1 MKTLLFLLL
10 LPLVTT
16 AQEPA
21 ARPDGPPLEVL
32 DADVKVH
39 PPPRSVKGPPGSGA
53 PPAPMSTGDIP
64 GRSSSTSRQSNTAT
78 NPSRAA
84 ELNREEERRERSTM
98 SRRRGVTVPR
108 TSPWYEYRL
117 RVRNVG
123 SKRVKSLLWEYRVVD
138 APAASAAATRRLFQ
152 CAEEL
157 KPGQSKRLRAWT
169 PSAPV
174 TVVSADAAGGTPK
187 AEAVINR
194 VEYADGTVWQREGW
208 EPGEAK
214 TVNPE
219 EAERNK
225 RKSGGECLAL

>member
-1 MKTLLFLLL
+1 MKTLLLLLL

-21 ARPDGPPLEVL
+21 GRTDGPPLEVI

-39 PPPRSVKGPPGSGA
+39 PPPRNVKGPPA
-53 PPAPMSTGDIP
+53 PPAPMSTSDIP
-64 GRSSSTSRQSNTAT
+64 GRRSSTSRQSNTAT

-84 ELNREEERRERSTM
+84 ELNREDERWERRTM
-98 SRRRGVTVPR
+98 SRSRGVNVPR
-108 TSPWYEYRL
+108 TGPLYEYRL

-123 SKRVKSLLWEYRVVD
+123 SKKVKALLWEYRVVD
-138 APAASAAATRRLFQ
+138 APASTAPAARRLFM
-152 CAEEL
+152 CTEEL
-157 KPGQSKRLRAWT
+157 KPGESKRLRAWT

-194 VEYADGTVWQREGW
+194 VEYADGTVWQRAGW

-214 TVNPE
+214 GDDPVE
-219 EAERNK
+219 SG
-225 RKSGGECLAL
+225 RKSTRGECSAL